1 VKPEEI
7 ALISRI
13 EESLKELRT
22 AMNCDGFIDP
32 CDTSDIIQRTT
43 ALSNEIS
50 SISSGFLYRIGLGN
64 RAIKEK
70 EKELSLESDR
80 FLKEWQEHNHI
91 LALSVVSSVSEIIN
105 PVGGSTLDPQ
115 QMESIVTDVS
125 TRLVIAGA
133 GTGKTTTILGL
144 VKYLISQGTYPDSIL
159 LLSYTNA
166 SADELKMRIRRETH
180 NEVPAMTVH
189 SLAMSILRESSGISP
204 TVHDRNI
211 RGDVK
216 DIVERLSS
224 DPKSR
229 FRSDLAYYLARYIGN
244 LDPKGNNIASAYKR
258 TESFHTLQ
266 GFRVKSIGE
275 VEIANYL
282 FLHGIPYRYEDDYK
296 VDTSDEEHG
305 RYRPDFHILG
315 TDVYIE
321 LFGIDRSGNVS
332 PEIEERDPGTSKKYR
347 ESMEWK
353 RRIHRE
359 NGTKLIELFSYQRA
373 ENDMLAILEKALSEN
388 GISPIPLDLFQQE
401 DRTASRILDL
411 AVSELSSMLTLIRE
425 SWKTFDQ
432 SFPSDS
438 TDELTAIRRIL
449 RPVYGEYA
457 RMLSSEG
464 TIDFSDMVRMAHDAV
479 TDGRYTHKFEYVI
492 VDEYQDM
499 SASRYRLL
507 KALRD
512 SRRYRLFCVGDDW
525 QSIYRFNG
533 SDISYITDF
542 ERYWGPSAVFRI
554 EHTYRFTGELLRASS
569 EFIMSNKEQI
579 RKELVGPEG
588 ESALVLI
595 DEGLHDES
603 VKKLAD
609 IMCKFRENS
618 SVLILGR
625 YWFDA
630 ARLDCR
636 FQWHQVAGGGYI
648 RVEFPE
654 RPDLDVRFM
663 TIHGSKGLQADYV
676 AILNN
681 TYGGYGFPSTRKENP
696 VLSGILE
703 SRNDNLQEERRLM
716 YVALT
721 RARKG
726 AYVLTEYGSESVFVR
741 ELFPERMA
749 RLDAT
754 RCPNCGGKLV
764 PREGPYGK
772 FYGCSNY
779 NKGCTYKCKA
789 LPEPVDKGAVQDPE
803 YDRIMYR
810 RCRLVH
816 LSTHDLYP
824 PSNLHPS
831 RVFRDIT
838 SKIP

>member
-1 VKPEEI
+1 MKPEET
-7 ALISRI
+7 ALISKI
-13 EESLKELRT
+13 EESIKELR
-22 AMNCDGFIDP
+22 AALDCKGFIDP
-32 CDTSDIIQRTT
+32 CDISDIIQRSSK
-43 ALSNEIS
+43 LSNEVS
-50 SISSGFLYRIGLGN
+50 TATGGFLYRIGLGN
-64 RAIKEK
+64 RTLKEK
-70 EKELSLESDR
+70 EKELSIESKR
-80 FLKEWQEHNHI
+80 FLGEWQGHNHN
-91 LALSVVSSVSEIIN
+91 LALSLMPSASEAIN
-105 PVGGSTLDPQ
+105 PIERSTLDSQ

-144 VKYLISQGTYPDSIL
+144 VKYLISRGADPDSIL

-166 SADELKMRIRRETH
+166 SADELKMRIRKETGSD
-180 NEVPAMTVH
+180 VPAMTIH
-189 SLAMSILRESSGISP
+189 SLAMSILRESSSMSP
-204 TVHDRNI
+204 TVHGRDI
-211 RGDVK
+211 RE
-216 DIVERLSS
+216 DIRDIMEKLSS
-224 DPKSR
+224 DRKTR
-229 FRSDLAYYLARYIGN
+229 FRSDLAYYLARYIGDM
-244 LDPKGNNIASAYKR
+244 DPKGSNIASAYKR
-258 TESFHTLQ
+258 AESFHTLQ

-282 FLHGIPYRYEDDYK
+282 FLHGIPYKYEDDYK

-321 LFGIDRSGNVS
+321 LFGIDRTGNVS
-332 PEIEERDPGTSKKYR
+332 PEIEERDPGASEKYR
-347 ESMEWK
+347 EGMEWK
-353 RRIHRE
+353 RRIHQE
-359 NGTKLIELFSYQRA
+359 NGTKLIELYSYQRA
-373 ENDMLAILEKALSEN
+373 ENDMLAILERTLDEN
-388 GISPIPLDLFQQE
+388 GISTVPMDLFQDE
-401 DRTASRILDL
+401 ERTSSRILDL

-425 SWKTFDQ
+425 SWETFDQ
-432 SFPSDS
+432 SFPSDF
-438 TDELTAIRRIL
+438 TDELTSIRKVL
-449 RPVYGEYA
+449 RPIYGEYA

-479 TDGRYTHKFEYVI
+479 KEGRYTHGFEYVI

-533 SDISYITDF
+533 SDISFITDF

-569 EFIMSNKEQI
+569 EFIMSNREQI
-579 RKELVGPEG
+579 RKDLVGPEG

-603 VKKLAD
+603 VKKFAD
-609 IMCKFRENS
+609 IMSKFREGS

-636 FQWHQVAGGGYI
+636 FEWHQVAGGGYI
-648 RVEFPE
+648 KVEFPE

-681 TYGGYGFPSTRKENP
+681 TSGGYGFPSTRKENP
-696 VLSGILE
+696 VLSCILE
-703 SRNDNLQEERRLM
+703 SRNDDLQEERRLM

-721 RARKG
+721 RAKKG
-726 AYVLTEYGSESVFVR
+726 AYVLTEFGSESVFVR
-741 ELFPERMA
+741 QLFPERMA
-749 RLDAT
+749 RMDAV
-754 RCPNCGGKLV
+754 RCPNCGGRLV
-764 PREGPYGK
+764 PREGPYG
-772 FYGCSNY
+772 
-779 NKGCTYKCKA
+779 
-789 LPEPVDKGAVQDPE
+789 
-803 YDRIMYR
+803 
-810 RCRLVH
+810 
-816 LSTHDLYP
+816 
-824 PSNLHPS
+824 
-831 RVFRDIT
+831 
-838 SKIP
+838 